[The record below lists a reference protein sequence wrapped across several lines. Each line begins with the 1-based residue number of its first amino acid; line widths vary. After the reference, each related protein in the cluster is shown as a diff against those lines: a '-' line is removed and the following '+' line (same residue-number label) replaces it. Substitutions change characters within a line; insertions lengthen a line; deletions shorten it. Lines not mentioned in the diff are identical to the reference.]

1 MTTNTATVD
10 VDISAAPAQVWEA
23 LTDPEVIR
31 KYFFGAEVASTWQPG
46 SPITWSGEYDGRS
59 YQDKGEVLE
68 CVPEQRLR
76 LTHFSPLSGQE
87 DKPENY
93 HQLTYEL
100 SDEGDHTHLRLE
112 QDNNATP
119 EALAESQ
126 KNWVVVL
133 NGLKECVER
142 G

>member
-1 MTTNTATVD
+1 MANHTATVD

-23 LTDPEVIR
+23 LTDPNVIR
-31 KYFFGAEVASTWQPG
+31 KYFFGAEVDSTWEPG
-46 SPITWSGEYDGRS
+46 TPITWSGEYDGQS

-68 CVPEQRLR
+68 CVPGQRLR
-76 LTHFSPLSGQE
+76 MTHFSPLSGQE

-93 HQLTYEL
+93 HHLTYEIT
-100 SDEGDHTHLRLE
+100 DHGDHTHLSLK
-112 QDNNATP
+112 QDNNAD
-119 EALAESQ
+119 EAARDASQ
-126 KNWVVVL
+126 KNWVFVL